1 MKSYINKISNLH
13 KAVIIVLATFL
24 LAACAEK
31 QLKPA
36 EVMINDP
43 DRHYYPLIQGD
54 ILKVNYEIENIS
66 DEPLVI
72 REIQTSCG
80 CIVPSDELP
89 IMVLPNKTGYVK
101 LAYNSIKN
109 MGHVEHQVYLYGN
122 FTDSVYRQL
131 NFDTNVVPAAD
142 YIRDYEELWQDQHTK
157 SGGSIKNLVDGSSAD
172 KGYYTDKKGSP
183 RDNTRRNRQ
192 EKADEFAW

>member
-1 MKSYINKISNLH
+1 MKAHNTRIS
-13 KAVIIVLATFL
+13 KFMAVFATCMIL
-24 LAACAEK
+24 LSSCKEK
-31 QLKPA
+31 ELEPA
-36 EVMINDP
+36 EVVITDP

-72 REIQTSCG
+72 KEIQTSCG
-80 CIVPSDELP
+80 CLVPYDELP
-89 IMVLPNKTGYVK
+89 IMVLPNKKSNIK

-122 FTDSVYRQL
+122 FTDSIYRQL

-142 YIRDYEELWQDQHTK
+142 YMRDYEELYQEQETK
-157 SGGSIKNLVDGSSAD
+157 YGASIKDLVDGRSSD
-172 KGYYTDKKGSP
+172 KGYYTDEKGDP
-183 RDNTRRNRQ
+183 RENTRRERQ